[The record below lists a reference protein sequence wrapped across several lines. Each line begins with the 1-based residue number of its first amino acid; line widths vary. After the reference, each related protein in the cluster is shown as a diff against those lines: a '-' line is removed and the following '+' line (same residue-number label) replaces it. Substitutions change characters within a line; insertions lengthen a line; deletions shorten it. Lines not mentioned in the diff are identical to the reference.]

1 MATKS
6 KKSDYRPWIGL
17 LITSLFITL
26 MTVTFLQK
34 TEDLVKKRSVK
45 KFISVDERLEP
56 FGSVNLPENSV
67 ISEDDQLISSIE
79 PEEKENVSVAVN
91 LPKIELSSG
100 SEHTIKMLN
109 VGPSGTMVFDPAVI
123 KVSIGDTIHFK
134 SIDMAHNSVSIPNM
148 TPSGAKGWTGLMNED
163 ISVTLES
170 EGIYVYQ
177 CDPHLM
183 MAMVGVIQVGDATNI
198 NEIKQGTENLKKNFI
213 MNTERLDSYLS
224 QL

>member
-1 MATKS
+1 MKIKNHLPIFTILFTFIIFFNGKKYDELVTQRLTTNVAICLEGEPCGAATS
-6 KKSDYRPWIGL
+6 ASSSP
-17 LITSLFITL
+17 SAAA
-26 MTVTFLQK
+26 
-34 TEDLVKKRSVK
+34 
-45 KFISVDERLEP
+45 
-56 FGSVNLPENSV
+56 NSV
-67 ISEDDQLISSIE
+67 AKVQLSE
-79 PEEKENVSVAVN
+79 
-91 LPKIELSSG
+91 G
-100 SEHTIKMLN
+100 SEHTVKMLN
-109 VGPSGTMVFDPAVI
+109 NGAGGQMIFEPAVL
-123 KVSIGDTIHFK
+123 KVSLGDTIHFK
-134 SIDMAHNSVSIPNM
+134 STDMAHNSVSIPNM

>member
-1 MATKS
+1 
-6 KKSDYRPWIGL
+6 
-17 LITSLFITL
+17 
-26 MTVTFLQK
+26 MTVIFLQK

-56 FGSVNLPENSV
+56 FGSVNLPADSV
-67 ISEDDQLISSIE
+67 ISEDDQLVSTIE
-79 PEEKENVSVAVN
+79 SEEKENVTVAVN
-91 LPKIELSSG
+91 LPKIELSTG

-134 SIDMAHNSVSIPNM
+134 STDMAHNSVSIRNM

-177 CDPHLM
+177 CDPHHM

>member
-1 MATKS
+1 
-6 KKSDYRPWIGL
+6 
-17 LITSLFITL
+17 
-26 MTVTFLQK
+26 
-34 TEDLVKKRSVK
+34 
-45 KFISVDERLEP
+45 
-56 FGSVNLPENSV
+56 
-67 ISEDDQLISSIE
+67 
-79 PEEKENVSVAVN
+79 
-91 LPKIELSSG
+91 
-100 SEHTIKMLN
+100 
-109 VGPSGTMVFDPAVI
+109 
-123 KVSIGDTIHFK
+123 
-134 SIDMAHNSVSIPNM
+134 M

-198 NEIKQGTENLKKNFI
+198 NEIEQGTENLKKNFM

>member
-1 MATKS
+1 
-6 KKSDYRPWIGL
+6 
-17 LITSLFITL
+17 
-26 MTVTFLQK
+26 MTVIFLQK

-56 FGSVNLPENSV
+56 FGSVNLPANLV
-67 ISEDDQLISSIE
+67 ISKDDQLISSIE
-79 PEEKENVSVAVN
+79 PAEKENVTVAVN

-134 SIDMAHNSVSIPNM
+134 STDMAHNSVSIPNM

-198 NEIKQGTENLKKNFI
+198 NEIKQGTENKI
-213 MNTERLDSYLS
+213 TENST
-224 QL
+224 

>member
-1 MATKS
+1 
-6 KKSDYRPWIGL
+6 
-17 LITSLFITL
+17 
-26 MTVTFLQK
+26 
-34 TEDLVKKRSVK
+34 
-45 KFISVDERLEP
+45 
-56 FGSVNLPENSV
+56 
-67 ISEDDQLISSIE
+67 
-79 PEEKENVSVAVN
+79 
-91 LPKIELSSG
+91 
-100 SEHTIKMLN
+100 
-109 VGPSGTMVFDPAVI
+109 
-123 KVSIGDTIHFK
+123 
-134 SIDMAHNSVSIPNM
+134 M